1 MAKESAERDL
11 ALQSRWS
18 IWYDQKKPSNN
29 DKGQKST
36 KDWKQNLHKV
46 GDFNTVLSFWR
57 YYAWTRKPSDL
68 DKGTSLYV
76 FRGDVEPMW
85 ESFPNGGCWFIRFDK
100 NHVASG
106 VIDRVWEELLLAVV
120 GEQFRTPE
128 LVGVSLAARQNQNRV
143 SHIISI
149 WNNDSKAKQAAK
161 FRIGERLKVLLHLAA
176 DSTIEYKLFQKAI
189 EDGSTYRGAQPYT
202 YVAV

>member
-1 MAKESAERDL
+1 MATEDERDL

-18 IWYDQKKPSNN
+18 VWYDKKQSNDSKQQKNN
-29 DKGQKST
+29 KEA
-36 KDWKQNLHKV
+36 WKQNLHKV

-57 YYAWTRKPSDL
+57 YYAWTKKPSDL
-68 DKGTSLYV
+68 EKGTSLYV

-85 ESFPNGGCWFIRFDK
+85 ESFPNGGCWFIRFDR

-128 LVGVSLAARQNQNRV
+128 LAGVSLAARQNQNRV

-149 WNNDSKAKQAAK
+149 WNKDSRIKQAAK

-176 DSTIEYKLFQKAI
+176 DSTIEYKMFSKAI